1 MRILIDSDALFAL
14 YFVDDTNHLKAK
26 NILGTFSKEKDEL
39 FVANLVLQESATVIS
54 RKIGQKQ
61 ALDFLKKF
69 EKTNTREIFVDQ
81 KLTAKTWKIFK
92 KQTKKGTSFIDCANW
107 AIAQELKI
115 DKIFSFDKFYQR
127 VGLKTQILF

>member
-1 MRILIDSDALFAL
+1 MKVLIDSDALFAL
-14 YFVDDTNHLKAK
+14 YFIDDTNHLKAK
-26 NILGTFSKEKDEL
+26 KILEAFSKEKDEL

-69 EKTNTREIFVDQ
+69 EKTNTREILVDR
-81 KLTAKTWKIFK
+81 KLTAKIWRIFK

-107 AIAQELKI
+107 VIAQELKI
-115 DKIFSFDKFYQR
+115 DKIFSFDKFYQQLGSKTR
-127 VGLKTQILF
+127 VLS